1 MSIVR
6 ILQYNVQ
13 KSKNGVMLPLID
25 GPHEPYDLIAIQEPW
40 TNPFVQTTYCPRSS
54 PYELIYPQEGQA
66 RTCFLLRKGFQC
78 TSWKAALQ
86 PDYCQITFNFPYGQ
100 LTVHNIYS
108 PIPDSYETV
117 QWDTLLPAALQA
129 ITAPGDHLLLGD
141 FNLHHTAWGGP
152 SVVRSHLG
160 AAELVLHLRTE
171 QLSLLLEPGTVT
183 REKQG
188 NQPST
193 LDLVLC
199 TPNLIDTICSCQAVE
214 PYGNS
219 DHLPIETVLCLPYL
233 QEPTQ
238 PPVRRNFRQADTA
251 AIEAGAA
258 WLQPFDSLQPSIT
271 AVNEYSA
278 YLTTFVQ
285 DLIEQTVPLVRKGT
299 RFTPWWTQ
307 EVALAVRTE
316 RQARRQWQVT
326 RQDTDWQLLQQAAQ
340 TKASVVVRAK
350 QVHWRTTIHEAST
363 SNEGIWKIAKWARTK
378 SYLPPV
384 YKQLP
389 ELQASNGST
398 AILPQAKADA
408 LAERFYPVSDA
419 NLTDIQDTSFTDESY
434 EIPPLLVD
442 RQVTVDD
449 IAAILRT
456 VYPDKCPGPDSIPN
470 RFLKAMGQP
479 LVRAI
484 HSLIE
489 VCLALE
495 YFPTAFKHAR
505 TIVLRKPSKPDYS
518 APSAWRPIALLN
530 TIGKVLE
537 VVLDRKLR
545 TTAEEYHLFPD
556 CQMGNRTNRST
567 DTALA
572 LLVEQ
577 IRTVWESKKHIAT
590 VLSMD
595 ISGAFDTVNHTRLLD
610 NLRKKGIP
618 GWVVRTI
625 RSFLTERTTS
635 ISVDGIDTDIRQ
647 LPAGVPQGSPLSPVL
662 FLFYIA
668 PLLDTFLQTGLPITV
683 MGFAD
688 DTTLLAYGASTA
700 ANCAA
705 LERAYQL
712 SKECTE
718 AHGLHFAPAK
728 FGLTH
733 FTKSKQFDLTQAVRL
748 DGTEIAPSPSI
759 RILGLQLDSKLNW
772 KIHEQAVHHKMRTQ
786 LLALSR
792 TTASTWGATFAK
804 ARQLYLAVIRSSIS
818 YGAAI
823 WHLPTPANR
832 TKPVGLAAK
841 LQKHQNTGL
850 RTVLGAF
857 KATPIRLLE
866 TEAFVPPLDL
876 WLNGRLACFRAR
888 LARTSIGVQI
898 ENACTAIRTKLRL
911 RQLRHRQQVQRP
923 NYGTVRSQWAA
934 EWAGEP
940 IATWACRPEKKVLQD
955 WKERWQAQNQRLGR
969 SYEGNTEYWSGR
981 FVQPDT
987 LPNCRVLKL
996 HQDLQKAESSLLVQ
1010 IRTQR
1015 IGLAQFLYNQHVPGY
1030 ETGRCLCTGGSETP
1044 RHITLFCSNIAAS
1057 RTYLRNLIRTKLGS
1071 DRIDYQR
1078 LIGSSEGIKIFT
1090 RWFMELGCLG
1100 QFSLARQLLYH
1111 SND

>member
-1 MSIVR
+1 M
-6 ILQYNVQ
+6 
-13 KSKNGVMLPLID
+13 
-25 GPHEPYDLIAIQEPW
+25 
-40 TNPFVQTTYCPRSS
+40 
-54 PYELIYPQEGQA
+54 
-66 RTCFLLRKGFQC
+66 
-78 TSWKAALQ
+78 
-86 PDYCQITFNFPYGQ
+86 
-100 LTVHNIYS
+100 
-108 PIPDSYETV
+108 
-117 QWDTLLPAALQA
+117 
-129 ITAPGDHLLLGD
+129 
-141 FNLHHTAWGGP
+141 
-152 SVVRSHLG
+152 
-160 AAELVLHLRTE
+160 
-171 QLSLLLEPGTVT
+171 
-183 REKQG
+183 
-188 NQPST
+188 
-193 LDLVLC
+193 
-199 TPNLIDTICSCQAVE
+199 
-214 PYGNS
+214 
-219 DHLPIETVLCLPYL
+219 
-233 QEPTQ
+233 
-238 PPVRRNFRQADTA
+238 
-251 AIEAGAA
+251 
-258 WLQPFDSLQPSIT
+258 T
-271 AVNEYSA
+271 AVNEYST

-307 EVALAVRTE
+307 EVASAVRTE

-326 RQDTDWQLLQQAAQ
+326 RRDIDWQLYQQAAQ
-340 TKASVVVRAK
+340 TKAAEIVRAK
-350 QVHWRTTIHEAST
+350 QAHWRKTIHEASI
-363 SNEGIWKIAKWARTK
+363 SSEGIWKIAKWARTK
-378 SYLPPV
+378 SYLPPE
-384 YKQLP
+384 YKQMP
-389 ELQASNGST
+389 ELQALNGST
-398 AILPQAKADA
+398 ATLPQAKADA

-419 NLTDIQDTSFTDESY
+419 NLIDIQDTSFTDESY
-434 EIPPLLVD
+434 EIPPLLLE
-442 RQVTVDD
+442 RQVTLDD
-449 IAAILRT
+449 ITSILRT
-456 VYPDKCPGPDSIPN
+456 IHPDKCPGPDSIPN

-479 LVRAI
+479 LIQAI

-489 VCLALE
+489 VCITLE

-545 TTAEEYHLFPD
+545 TIAEEHHLFPD

-590 VLSMD
+590 ILSMD

-618 GWVVRTI
+618 GWLVRTI

-635 ISVDGIDTDIRQ
+635 ISVDGIDTSIRQ
-647 LPAGVPQGSPLSPVL
+647 LLVGVPQGSPLSPVL
-662 FLFYIA
+662 FLFYIT
-668 PLLDTFLQTGLPITV
+668 PLLDTFLSTGLPITV

-700 ANCAA
+700 ANCTA
-705 LERAYQL
+705 LEQAYQL
-712 SKECTE
+712 SRGCIE

-733 FTKSKQFDLTQAVRL
+733 FTKSRRFDLTQAVRL
-748 DGTEIAPSPSI
+748 EGTEIVPTPSI
-759 RILGLQLDSKLNW
+759 RILGLHLDSKLNW
-772 KIHEQAVHHKMRTQ
+772 KTHEQAIQHKMKTQ

-792 TTASTWGATFAK
+792 TTASTWGATLTK

-818 YGAAI
+818 FGAAV
-823 WHLPTPANR
+823 WHTPAPANR
-832 TKPVGLAAK
+832 TKPMGLAAK

-888 LARTSIGVQI
+888 LVRTGIGAQI

-911 RQLRHRQQVQRP
+911 RQRHSRTQQAQQP
-923 NYGTVRSQWAA
+923 DYSTVRNQWAA
-934 EWAGEP
+934 GWAGEP
-940 IATWACRPEKKVLQD
+940 LDTWARRPDKKVLQD
-955 WKERWQAQNQRLGR
+955 WKERWQAQNQRLGF
-969 SYEGNTEYWSGR
+969 SYAGNTGHWSR
-981 FVQPDT
+981 RLAQPDT
-987 LPNCRVLKL
+987 PPNCKVLKL
-996 HQDLQKAESSLLVQ
+996 HQGLQKAESSLLVQ

-1015 IGLAQFLYNQHVPGY
+1015 IGLAQFLHDQHVPGY
-1030 ETGRCLCTGGSETP
+1030 ETGRCLCIGGSETP
-1044 RHITLFCSNIAAS
+1044 RHITLFCSNIVAS

-1078 LIGSSEGIKIFT
+1078 LIGSPEGAKIFT
-1090 RWFMELGCLG
+1090 KWFMELGCLG
-1100 QFSLARQLLYH
+1100 QFSLTRQLLYH
-1111 SND
+1111 SD